1 MANGK
6 VYAQALQLRNVAA
19 AEAVALLSEPQPV
32 SGQDRQRRAMAFT
45 ALVKAWEAA
54 CERMRIV
61 NGTPLP
67 GSRRPS
73 PAKPS
78 RQSRRQ
84 SGLVQP
90 SHPAQSKQTGQ
101 P

>member
-6 VYAQALQLRNVAA
+6 AYFQARELRNIAA
-19 AEAVALLSEPQPV
+19 TAAVELMQPDTPGQPIPGAEKAK
-32 SGQDRQRRAMAFT
+32 RAMAFT

-67 GSRRPS
+67 GSRRPA
-73 PAKPS
+73 PA
-78 RQSRRQ
+78 RQPRRQ
-84 SGLVQP
+84 S
-90 SHPAQSKQTGQ
+90 AQSGLAPDQ
-101 P
+101 PDRLA